1 MRQAFVVSY
10 DISCPKRLR
19 QVYKLMRGYGEHI
32 QLSVFRC
39 ELSPKEFVEMRA
51 RLSAEIHATED
62 QVLFVDLGP
71 VEGRGASCI
80 SALGKIYTEPERTAI
95 VV

>member
-10 DISCPKRLR
+10 DIADPKRLR
-19 QVYKLMRGYGEHI
+19 QVFKLMRGYGEHI

-39 ELSPKEFVEMRA
+39 ELSPREFVEMRA
-51 RLSAEIHATED
+51 KLGTVIHDHED

-71 VEGRGASCI
+71 VDGRGASAI
-80 SALGKIYTEPERTAI
+80 SAVGKPYTEPERCAI
-95 VV
+95 IV